1 MEAWKNKIMNSLE
14 GMEDAQPPKDSLLA
28 IKKKLADQRRNKS
41 AKNPSQWM
49 AVAAVMLLLVC
60 ANVFVLT
67 NYFAYQE
74 TAEQVESTYTGLITD
89 YNIYE

>member
-14 GMEDAQPPKDSLLA
+14 GIEDAQPPKDSLLA
-28 IKKKLADQRRNKS
+28 IKKKLGDKKRRKLTIE
-41 AKNPSQWM
+41 PSQWM

-60 ANVFVLT
+60 ANVFVLD
-67 NYFAYQE
+67 NYFATQE
-74 TAEQVESTYTGLITD
+74 STEQVESTYTGLITN